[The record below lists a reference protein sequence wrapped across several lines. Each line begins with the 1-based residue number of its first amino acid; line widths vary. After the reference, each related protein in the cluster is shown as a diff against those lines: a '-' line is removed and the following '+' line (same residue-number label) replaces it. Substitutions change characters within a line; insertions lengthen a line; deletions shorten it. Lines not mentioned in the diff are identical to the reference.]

1 MKKVLPHLTYNV
13 KKHIKYNINKVN
25 TIDNSLTLPSKVN
38 ENKVKK
44 QIQQINFFSQVEKQD
59 NLDIV

>member
-44 QIQQINFFSQVEKQD
+44 QINFFSQVEKQD